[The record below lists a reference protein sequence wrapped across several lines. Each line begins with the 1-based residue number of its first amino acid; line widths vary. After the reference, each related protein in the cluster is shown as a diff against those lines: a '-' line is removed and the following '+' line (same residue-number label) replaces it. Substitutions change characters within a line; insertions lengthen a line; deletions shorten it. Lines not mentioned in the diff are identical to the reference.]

1 MDKKVGSDQL
11 GVGGDVCCKIVKKLD
26 METEEDLCLLSS
38 PSSMVDNGGFGLRP
52 ITPESNKEGSEVT
65 SCFTSPLTLVPSHMN
80 VDEDEGDNPSTPKD
94 VVFDPFAPG
103 PDSLMLAPRSVK
115 YLQES
120 RSYVERR
127 LNFNSMKTKNDCEL
141 VSKSALED
149 DMLLVEAVY
158 DSLLECII
166 SKQAEDI
173 LGEISAVDSSSSSSS
188 RSPDALMTPFGPRLT
203 GIAETCPD
211 APLKPV
217 VKKSRYI
224 DHSLCRKLELDFA
237 V

>member
-1 MDKKVGSDQL
+1 MDKKVGSDQF

-26 METEEDLCLLSS
+26 METEEDFCLLSS

-52 ITPESNKEGSEVT
+52 ITPESNKDGSEVT
-65 SCFTSPLTLVPSHMN
+65 SCFTSPLTLVSSHMN
-80 VDEDEGDNPSTPKD
+80 VDDDEGDNPSTPKD

-120 RSYVERR
+120 RNYVERR
-127 LNFNSMKTKNDCEL
+127 LNFNSMKTKNDE
-141 VSKSALED
+141 SALED

-173 LGEISAVDSSSSSSS
+173 LGEISAVDSSSSSS
-188 RSPDALMTPFGPRLT
+188 PDAVMTPFGPRLT

>member
-1 MDKKVGSDQL
+1 MDTKVGSDRL

-26 METEEDLCLLSS
+26 METKDLCLLSS

-65 SCFTSPLTLVPSHMN
+65 SCFTSPLTLVSSHMN
-80 VDEDEGDNPSTPKD
+80 VDDDEGDNPSTPKD

-120 RSYVERR
+120 RNYVERR
-127 LNFNSMKTKNDCEL
+127 LNFNSMKTKNDE
-141 VSKSALED
+141 SALED

-188 RSPDALMTPFGPRLT
+188 SSSSPDALMTPFGPRLT
-203 GIAETCPD
+203 GISETCPD